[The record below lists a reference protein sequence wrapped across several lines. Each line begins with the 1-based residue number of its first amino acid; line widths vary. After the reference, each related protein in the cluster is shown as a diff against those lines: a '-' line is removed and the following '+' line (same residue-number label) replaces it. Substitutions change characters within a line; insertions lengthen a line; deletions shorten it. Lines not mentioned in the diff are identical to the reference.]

1 MRTGKSIRE
10 AAEKRPPPVK
20 NVVAVTRDN
29 MDVKG
34 KDTSSANEDDDN
46 TSKAMSESYEDELVL
61 NDVPIDPIEA
71 RLQQIT
77 ELLMNDRQ
85 KVSKETSRRVE
96 KRQVIFVLA
105 NYFVLFLSFI
115 AISAEIQARAPDWL
129 NSLEKQMQNVH
140 DCAADKEALFE
151 CVTNGDF
158 AGLVASVII
167 WLTRS
172 VATRRI
178 FLFGFETQ
186 QKLWTVVYESCKF
199 FVCRCSVEVAAAR
212 RSTLIKH
219 LTFPPFFLIQWSL
232 PFVGV

>member
-10 AAEKRPPPVK
+10 VASLNIQSSPTPVK
-20 NVVAVTRDN
+20 NVVAVIQDN

-34 KDTSSANEDDDN
+34 KNIYSANEEDDN
-46 TSKAMSESYEDELVL
+46 LSKAMSESYEDELVL
-61 NDVPIDPIEA
+61 NEVPIDPIEA

-77 ELLMNDRQ
+77 ELLMSDR
-85 KVSKETSRRVE
+85 KKRSKETSRGLE
-96 KRQVIFVLA
+96 KRQVVFVLA
-105 NYFVLFLSFI
+105 NYFVLFLSLI

-129 NSLEKQMQNVH
+129 NSLEKQLQNVH

-186 QKLWTVVYESCKF
+186 KKLWTVVYESRKF
-199 FVCRCSVEVAAAR
+199 FLSPR
-212 RSTLIKH
+212 R
-219 LTFPPFFLIQWSL
+219 
-232 PFVGV
+232 